1 MHLTALKFYR
11 TVIWLVPEKLGRA
24 VFVKAML
31 SGLVNVSYGVQRI
44 RVYNFFPSYL
54 CCEDVFRDAM
64 FIMYTQFYI
73 LTWQWRQK
81 VWRSARNRN
90 KIKITLTRH

>member
-11 TVIWLVPEKLGRA
+11 TVIWLVPEKLGRT
-24 VFVKAML
+24 VFVKGML
-31 SGLVNVSYGVQRI
+31 SGLVNVSYVVRRI
-44 RVYNFFPSYL
+44 YIFFPSYL
-54 CCEDVFRDAM
+54 RSEDVFRDKM

-73 LTWQWRQK
+73 LTWQCRQK